1 MSAFGCGW
9 VKPSTPPTIYERVM
23 KTIDFSKRGERCRNE
38 LKRLLDRDEL
48 NELTERIGRLL
59 NDRRTT
65 LNECWDCLAD
75 YGLEP
80 DYMDAYLY

>member
-1 MSAFGCGW
+1 M
-9 VKPSTPPTIYERVM
+9 I
-23 KTIDFSKRGERCRNE
+23 TIDFGERAEQYRNE

-48 NELTERIGRLL
+48 SELTERMRRLL
-59 NDRRTT
+59 NDSRTT